1 MSLKIAYQKV
11 KKSLSE
17 GSDLTYKTL
26 YSENTSVSSE
36 RHLWIAVIHQAISDA
51 SRIEVLKELL
61 VINRDSPQRLS
72 AVQADLFEVERSLV
86 WVTTPSADLTE
97 VCCLAG
103 IDVNAILDRREQH
116 RAGKFAVSSSD
127 LLLLASSY

>member
-1 MSLKIAYQKV
+1 MQIYFASCV
-11 KKSLSE
+11 
-17 GSDLTYKTL
+17 DLTYKTL
-26 YSENTSVSSE
+26 YTENTSVSGE

-72 AVQADLFEVERSLV
+72 AVTAELFEAERSLV
-86 WVTTPSADLTE
+86 WLTTPSADLTE

-103 IDVNAILDRREQH
+103 FDVNAILDRREQH
-116 RAGKFAVSSSD
+116 RAGKFGVTATELHLV
-127 LLLLASSY
+127 ASSN

>member
-1 MSLKIAYQKV
+1 MQIYFASCV
-11 KKSLSE
+11 
-17 GSDLTYKTL
+17 DLTYKTL
-26 YSENTSVSSE
+26 YTENTSVSVE

-72 AVQADLFEVERSLV
+72 AIKADLFEAERSLV
-86 WVTTPSADLTE
+86 WLTRPSADLTE

-127 LLLLASSY
+127 LHLLASSYLA

>member
-1 MSLKIAYQKV
+1 
-11 KKSLSE
+11 
-17 GSDLTYKTL
+17 LTYKTL
-26 YSENTSVSSE
+26 YTENTSVSVE

-72 AVQADLFEVERSLV
+72 AVTAELFEAERSLV
-86 WVTTPSADLTE
+86 RLTTPSADLTE

-116 RAGKFAVSSSD
+116 RAGRFGVTATELHLV
-127 LLLLASSY
+127 ASSN

>member
-1 MSLKIAYQKV
+1 MQIYFAKDA
-11 KKSLSE
+11 
-17 GSDLTYKTL
+17 DLTYKTL
-26 YSENTSVSSE
+26 YSENTSVSGE

-72 AVQADLFEVERSLV
+72 AVTAELFEAERSLV
-86 WVTTPSADLTE
+86 RLTTPSADLTE

-116 RAGKFAVSSSD
+116 RAGKFGVTATELHLV
-127 LLLLASSY
+127 ASSN